1 MRQNALIVLMS
12 QIGSFIPAESA
23 SIGIV
28 DRIFT
33 RIGAGDNLAKGQST
47 FFLEMS
53 ELAYILKNA
62 TDKSFVRS

>member
-1 MRQNALIVLMS
+1 M
-12 QIGSFIPAESA
+12 
-23 SIGIV
+23 

-62 TDKSFVRS
+62 TDKSFVILDEIGRGTSTYER